1 MPYYFP
7 NEMDTHLGLANP
19 HQSIQQVAG
28 EFMKAGVV
36 TKPEGSGPP
45 LHSHPNEEQF
55 TYILTGELHYILGE
69 EERIVKAGDMIHIPR
84 NTKHRSRAIN
94 GEATFFTVK
103 SPPGNTGHLDE
114 DYNKAD
120 DAEEREATFPGTKK
134 G

>member
-1 MPYYFP
+1 MPNYFP
-7 NEMDTHLGLANP
+7 NKMDTHHGLANP
-19 HQSIQQVAG
+19 HKSIQQVAG
-28 EFMKAGVV
+28 EFIDAGVV

-55 TYILTGELHYILGE
+55 TYILTEESRYIQGE
-69 EERIVKAGDMIHIPR
+69 EERIVKADDMIHIPR

-103 SPPGNTGHLDE
+103 SPPGDTGHLDE